1 MKHLMFCSMVS
12 TISHNNWRNDPGA
25 TKQVSFVR
33 KKARWNFLKWE
44 IVYHYLGSAWPTAAN
59 NSLSNYLKTL
69 GKRGDIATTAHKQVL
84 TKEMV
89 EKLYHEGELVEFDM
103 LNPGK
108 LQQTVWFFIS
118 LFLGKRGRE
127 NQHIMKKTMLAS
139 RKTPVG

>member
-1 MKHLMFCSMVS
+1 
-12 TISHNNWRNDPGA
+12 
-25 TKQVSFVR
+25 
-33 KKARWNFLKWE
+33 
-44 IVYHYLGSAWPTAAN
+44 
-59 NSLSNYLKTL
+59 
-69 GKRGDIATTAHKQVL
+69 VL